1 MLQPQSS
8 DPQDQPQDL
17 REIIKLFQA
26 SQENLRGIESEFEA
40 LRPGGR
46 RRRGSSQPPQSRM
59 VEPRSVLPHDLAAER
74 AVLGGILIDNT
85 ALERVN
91 LAPEDFFYGEHKQI
105 FQAMQHIA
113 ALGTA
118 IDRLTLYDALKKES
132 GHPPAK
138 YLDMLADATPSAA
151 NIEDPAKIVREH
163 ADRRR
168 LINLLEDG
176 LRRAHTGE
184 ALAPLRE
191 RLLQG
196 VGTLAAQRPDG
207 FKSTPWAELKSTS
220 QEPVDWVVDGL
231 LRRGGLSFL
240 FAAPKVGKSSTART
254 LTRAVALG
262 LPWLGRD
269 VQQGG
274 VVYLALE
281 EMPVDVQEHFTQMAL
296 PATAPVAIVFEREP
310 EATFKKLEQLIDTF
324 QPSLVI
330 VDTLIQLVPIG
341 DINDYARTVR
351 ALQPLLALTRRSNA
365 HVLCLHHARKSGG
378 SHGAEGLGS
387 QALSGTVDVILSL
400 KRGEHDRSISST
412 QRRGRPLEESVLRLN
427 EDTGLV
433 ELAGTK
439 KALDTALKGE
449 EIMAFLEEQEEPVR
463 MAAVQAELKGQRK
476 PLNDTLRALVEQG
489 KIGCVGS
496 GKRGDP
502 YRYFAVPEGP
512 ENTAVSA
519 AGREQQLFSDSK
531 GLDPEKKAVPLFPT
545 YSGEQKEQKR

>member
-1 MLQPQSS
+1 
-8 DPQDQPQDL
+8 
-17 REIIKLFQA
+17 
-26 SQENLRGIESEFEA
+26 
-40 LRPGGR
+40 
-46 RRRGSSQPPQSRM
+46 
-59 VEPRSVLPHDLAAER
+59 
-74 AVLGGILIDNT
+74 
-85 ALERVN
+85 
-91 LAPEDFFYGEHKQI
+91 
-105 FQAMQHIA
+105 MQHIA

-118 IDRLTLYDALKKES
+118 IDRLTLSDALKKEP
-132 GHPPAK
+132 GHPPAV
-138 YLDMLADATPSAA
+138 YLAMLADATPSAT
-151 NIEDPAKIVREH
+151 NIVDPAKIVREH

-168 LINLLEDG
+168 LINLMEDG
-176 LRRAHTGE
+176 LQRAYTGE
-184 ALAPLRE
+184 AVAPLRE

-196 VGTLAAQRPDG
+196 VGNLADQRPDG
-207 FKSTPWAELKSTS
+207 FKSTSWAELKHTS
-220 QEPVDWVVDGL
+220 QESVDWVVDGL

-262 LPWLGRD
+262 EPWLGRD

-310 EATFKKLEQLIDTF
+310 EATFKKLEQLIDTL

-365 HVLCLHHARKSGG
+365 HVLCLHHARKNGG

-400 KRGEHDRSISST
+400 KRGEYDRIISST

-427 EDTGLV
+427 EATGLV

-439 KALDTALKGE
+439 KALDTELKGE

-463 MAAVQAELKGQRK
+463 MAAIPGGTE
-476 PLNDTLRALVEQG
+476 E
-489 KIGCVGS
+489 
-496 GKRGDP
+496 
-502 YRYFAVPEGP
+502 
-512 ENTAVSA
+512 
-519 AGREQQLFSDSK
+519 
-531 GLDPEKKAVPLFPT
+531 
-545 YSGEQKEQKR
+545 

>member
-1 MLQPQSS
+1 MPDNQPLAYHEIENNTQTIWEDIRRLQS
-8 DPQDQPQDL
+8 
-17 REIIKLFQA
+17 EIR
-26 SQENLRGIESEFEA
+26 S
-40 LRPGGR
+40 LRPRGR
-46 RRRGSSQPPQSRM
+46 RRRGGSQPQQSRM
-59 VEPRSVLPHDLAAER
+59 AELRRVLPHDLAAER

-85 ALERVN
+85 ALDRVN
-91 LAPEDFFYGEHKQI
+91 LAPEDFFYRGHNLI
-105 FQAMQHIA
+105 FRAMQHIA
-113 ALGTA
+113 ALGTS
-118 IDRLTLYDALKKES
+118 IDRLTLYDALKREP
-132 GHPPAK
+132 GHPPAE
-138 YLDMLADATPSAA
+138 YLAALADTTPSAA
-151 NIEDPAKIVREH
+151 NIVEPAKIVREH

-168 LINLLEDG
+168 LIDLMEDG
-176 LRRAHTGE
+176 LQRAHTGE
-184 ALAPLRE
+184 AVAPLRE

-196 VGTLAAQRPDG
+196 VVNLADQRPDG
-207 FKSTPWAELKSTS
+207 FKSTPWAELKHTS
-220 QEPVDWVVDGL
+220 QEQVDWVVDGL

-281 EMPVDVQEHFTQMAL
+281 EMPVDVQEHFHQMDL
-296 PATAPVAIVFEREP
+296 PATAPVEIVFEREP
-310 EATFKKLEQLIDTF
+310 EATFKKLEQLIDKL

-330 VDTLIQLVPIG
+330 VDTLIQLVQIG
-341 DINDYARTVR
+341 DINDYARTTR

-400 KRGEHDRSISST
+400 KREDHQRIISST
-412 QRRGRPLEESVLRLN
+412 QRRGRPLEDSVLRLN

-439 KALDTALKGE
+439 KAMDTELKGE
-449 EIMAFLEEQEEPVR
+449 EIIAFLEEQEEPVR
-463 MAAVQAELKGQRK
+463 MAAIQAELKSKRK

-489 KIGCVGS
+489 KIGCSGS

-502 YRYFAVPEGP
+502 YLYFAVPEGP

-519 AGREQQLFSDSK
+519 AYREQQLSSDSK
-531 GLDPEKKAVPLFPT
+531 GLDPEKEAVPLFPP
-545 YSGEQKEQKR
+545 YNGEQKEQKI